1 MILLQQSSSSALW
14 DELERVLTRLRA
26 HARQQVERTDFEASG
41 LGGVSDSLGRSGFSQ
56 KPDQETS
63 AERWNPAAQL
73 QALFGLSSFEVDTVL
88 LCAGFALD
96 QRFEMACAELNAGAP
111 PQTKYSP
118 SFGLAASVLE
128 EPHWSAM
135 SRTRPLLYW
144 RLLELGQ
151 GPLLQA
157 PLEIDER
164 VLQYLLG
171 VAAIDSQ
178 LDMVFHSLQGGEEDR
193 ATGLREATLR
203 GVAHWRGGGRN
214 PAAAAD
220 QRGKRGSKR
229 SALSQPVQR
238 GRGES
243 DNA

>member
-14 DELERVLTRLRA
+14 DELERVLTRLRT
-26 HARQQVERTDFEASG
+26 HARQQVERAELDPTSGPAAVSDG
-41 LGGVSDSLGRSGFSQ
+41 LGRTGFAPS
-56 KPDQETS
+56 PEQETS
-63 AERWNPAAQL
+63 PERWNPAPQL
-73 QALFGLSSFEVDTVL
+73 KELFGLSSFEVDTVV

-96 QRFEMACAELNAGAP
+96 RRFEMACAELNAGAP
-111 PQTKYSP
+111 PQTRYSP
-118 SFGLAASVLE
+118 SFGLAASVLD

-178 LDMVFHSLQGGEEDR
+178 LDMVFHSLHGGEEDS
-193 ATGLREATLR
+193 ATGSREATLR
-203 GVAHWRGGGRN
+203 AVAHWRGG
-214 PAAAAD
+214 AEI
-220 QRGKRGSKR
+220 R
-229 SALSQPVQR
+229 SR
-238 GRGES
+238 C
-243 DNA
+243 